1 MEPESAA
8 ALGRYLLTVADD
20 ELVLGYR
27 DSEWTAVAP
36 MVEEDVAF
44 SSLAQDEIGHARLFY
59 ILAGE
64 VLDAD
69 PDHLALLR
77 PKDAYYHARLLEVR
91 ATPRYVESGEHL
103 AGGDWALAVARR
115 YLYDLFD
122 DLRTESL
129 LASSWAPLAGAVQKV
144 RREEIYHLRHGAT
157 WWAALARGRGDAPA
171 RLAVALDAHWPELL
185 GLFEEAPGERL
196 LQAAGLLDRRTPEL
210 RDAWLERV
218 AGHCERVGLPF
229 PGRRL
234 DGGWELSIVPT
245 FGGRQGRH
253 GAGWD
258 ELYDEMTMVRR
269 LEPEGVW

>member
-1 MEPESAA
+1 MEPELAA
-8 ALGRYLLTVADD
+8 AFGRYLLTVADD

-59 ILAGE
+59 MLAGE
-64 VLDAD
+64 LLDAD

-77 PKDAYYHARLLEVR
+77 PKGEYYHARLLEVR

-103 AGGDWALAVARR
+103 GGGDWALAVARR

-122 DLRTESL
+122 DLRTEAL
-129 LASSWAPLAGAVQKV
+129 LGSSWKPLAGAVQKV
-144 RREEIYHLRHGAT
+144 RREETYHLRHGAT
-157 WWAALARGRGDAPA
+157 WWTALARGRGESPA
-171 RLAVALDAHWPELL
+171 RLAAVLDARWPDLL
-185 GLFEEAPGERL
+185 GLFEEAPGEDA
-196 LQAAGLLDRRTPEL
+196 LQAAGLLGRRTSLL
-210 RDAWLERV
+210 RDPWLERV
-218 AGHCERVGLPF
+218 AARCEPLGLPF
-229 PGRRL
+229 PWRRV
-234 DGGWELSIVPT
+234 DGGWELMVDPVL
-245 FGGRQGRH
+245 GGRQGRH

-258 ELYDEMTMVRR
+258 ELYEEMTMVRR